1 MTRTFRCRT
10 SGAEQ
15 PSQTFSFLGSLKSV
29 WHVRFTSESRHSPA
43 RFGRTL
49 CACRFRKLHPLDSRS
64 PANQNMIAGC
74 SLLPSFSSA
83 CCATV
88 SSRDDGLKPKSWCCG
103 IFGDCRDVGVWPAR
117 FGAIL
122 YVRIFFRRG
131 LLDFLDREH
140 RVRVSA
146 AGTHL
151 RSDPDRF
158 HNLFSRCTMSQGGF
172 SVATYAVGTLRD
184 MGDGDSDWLLRFGRQ
199 STIGK
204 YLHAEG
210 LKGFVDPRSEPLTRV
225 GRRL

>member
-1 MTRTFRCRT
+1 MVTN
-10 SGAEQ
+10 SVA
-15 PSQTFSFLGSLKSV
+15 SQTSRQTPSIFVIGNLLNRRSCRISTKYYDGNLYSV
-29 WHVRFTSESRHSPA
+29 
-43 RFGRTL
+43 
-49 CACRFRKLHPLDSRS
+49 
-64 PANQNMIAGC
+64 I
-74 SLLPSFSSA
+74 
-83 CCATV
+83 
-88 SSRDDGLKPKSWCCG
+88 
-103 IFGDCRDVGVWPAR
+103 VGVWPAR

-184 MGDGDSDWLLRFGRQ
+184 MGDGDSD
-199 STIGK
+199 
-204 YLHAEG
+204 
-210 LKGFVDPRSEPLTRV
+210 
-225 GRRL
+225 